1 MNVRDILIKSS
12 KFLNL
17 NNVLS
22 YLKGDIELSDDVQI
36 DLDNL
41 IMSVNMVNSVIASQ
55 YIEVID
61 EVFINNNSQS
71 INWVKLQI
79 KILLR

>member
-1 MNVRDILIKSS
+1 MEIDMNVRDILIKSS

-71 INWVKLQI
+71 IN
-79 KILLR
+79 